1 MNRMRPYRFLLFLP
15 FALLT
20 SCVTSSDMDSVKN
33 QVTDLQDQIAELKR
47 QVSSKEEVQQLNSR
61 IVQQSESLL
70 QSNAEVTTKVGQID
84 DKLQNVQGSIEQT
97 TYRVDTL
104 AQQLTQA
111 QRDIADL
118 KNSRSASPAG
128 ASPPGTIQDEVNVE
142 SSSSSDPLE
151 VYQSAYR
158 DYQRGS
164 FDLALEGF
172 RDFVKEN
179 PSSDLADNAA
189 YWIGESF
196 YSQKK
201 YRDAIQQFDSVINTY
216 PKSEKVPASLLKK
229 GYAFVELGQRAQ
241 GIVQLQYVVHEHP
254 RSEESPLARQKLKA
268 LGIETN

>member
-1 MNRMRPYRFLLFLP
+1 MRPYRVLLFLP
-15 FALLT
+15 LALLV
-20 SCVTSSDMDSVKN
+20 SCVSSSDMDSVKS

-61 IVQQSESLL
+61 IVQQTESLL
-70 QSNAEVTTKVGQID
+70 KSNAEVTTKVGQID

-97 TYRVDTL
+97 TYRVDKL
-104 AQQLTQA
+104 AQQVTQA

-118 KNSRSASPAG
+118 KMGRAASPAG
-128 ASPPGTIQDEVNVE
+128 APSGESIQDEVNVE

-151 VYQSAYR
+151 LYQSAYR

-164 FDLALEGF
+164 FDLALDGF
-172 RDFVKEN
+172 REFLKEN
-179 PSSDLADNAA
+179 ASSELADNAA
-189 YWIGESF
+189 YWIGESL

-201 YRDAIQQFDSVINTY
+201 YREAIQQFDSVINSY
-216 PKSEKVPASLLKK
+216 PKSDKVPASLLKK

-241 GIVQLQYVVHEHP
+241 GVVQLQYVVHEHP
-254 RSEESPLARQKLKA
+254 RSQEAPLAQQKLKA